1 MKKLAD
7 FKDEKGLEIAAAL
20 MEQFAGIVSNP
31 KVREQITE
39 TQNNVQIASVLLK
52 NSPIEIRAV
61 LAILDEKDPEE
72 YHYTAGTVFA
82 GVIAM
87 LSDPD
92 ILELFGW
99 QNQILASSGSASEIT
114 EARAT

>member
-7 FKDEKGLEIAAAL
+7 FKDEKGLEVAAAL

-31 KVREQITE
+31 NVQEQIKN
-39 TQNNVQIASVLLK
+39 TQNDVQIASVLLK
-52 NSPIEIRAV
+52 NSPVEIRAV
-61 LAILDEKDPEE
+61 LAILNEKDPKE

-99 QNQILASSGSASEIT
+99 RNQILASSGSASENT
-114 EARAT
+114 EAPET

>member
-1 MKKLAD
+1 MKRLAD
-7 FKDEKGLEIAAAL
+7 FRDEKGLEVAAAL

-31 KVREQITE
+31 NVRAGLND
-39 TQNNVQIASVLLK
+39 TQNNVQAAAVLLK
-52 NSPIEIRAV
+52 NSPVEIRAV
-61 LAILDEKDPEE
+61 LAILDEKDPKE

-99 QNQILASSGSASEIT
+99 RNQIPASSGSASENI
-114 EARAT
+114 EAPAT